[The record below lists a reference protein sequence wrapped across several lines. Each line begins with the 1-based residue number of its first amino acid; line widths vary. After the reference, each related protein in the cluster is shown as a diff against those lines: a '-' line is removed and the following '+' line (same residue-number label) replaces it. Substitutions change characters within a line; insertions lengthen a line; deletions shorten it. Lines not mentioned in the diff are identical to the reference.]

1 MTEPSVTMYYG
12 YDFKAPRERKRGR
25 MGGGGVM
32 IGRGKKKMGE
42 VELYVNKAVN
52 CSSSEI

>member
-1 MTEPSVTMYYG
+1 MGMTLKLPEKESEEG
-12 YDFKAPRERKRGR
+12 W
-25 MGGGGVM
+25 GGGGVM